1 MLIASIQNKATKK
14 DKDMSDISQDNKNK
28 IPEAEAQEMMRSLLH
43 KEGTW
48 VEWGQIC
55 HKLQKAGYSSQQIF
69 EDTGFQN
76 SQQNMVI
83 VASQVYDNLVQHGVA
98 PEVLEYYQGP
108 RSDVLHEFRLLN
120 QKQRVEASLLAYDKR
135 LNIDGAHIVTKAM
148 RDVSRMSQLPE
159 SFTNH
164 PGDWV
169 AYLSWKRAQSQ
180 KDLQQRSRLI
190 AQGLKFAHSA
200 SARSAIEKLLS
211 DFSVVKA
218 VSEPLL
224 PLYRLE
230 TEDELPRIV
239 PLAGSYP
246 LSSQE
251 IATVNEVENQQPFGN
266 ITAKDGSYVPI
277 PGWQVVL
284 KAQDPI
290 AYFCSSDRLP
300 KSLSGRVEEVLIM
313 LDRANTTW
321 DVNSYFVVEI
331 DGKLEV
337 HWFETEPTE
346 KIVGQLALI
355 LRPKKILDEGNLTQ
369 PWQMDD

>member
-1 MLIASIQNKATKK
+1 MSNIPQDSK
-14 DKDMSDISQDNKNK
+14 DAIS
-28 IPEAEAQEMMRSLLH
+28 EAEAQEMMRSLLH
-43 KEGTW
+43 KEGNW
-48 VEWGQIC
+48 VEWGRIC
-55 HKLQKAGYSSQQIF
+55 HKLQKAGYSTQQIF

-83 VASQVYDNLVQHGVA
+83 VASQVYDNLVQDHVA
-98 PEVLEYYQGP
+98 PEVLEYFQGP

-120 QKQRVEASLLAYDKR
+120 QEQRVDAALLAYDKR
-135 LNIDGAHIVTKAM
+135 LDIDGAHLVTKAM

-169 AYLSWKRAQSQ
+169 AYLSWQRAKSQ
-180 KDLQQRSRLI
+180 KDLQQRSHLI

-200 SARSAIEKLLS
+200 TAREAIEKLLS
-211 DFSVVKA
+211 DFTIVKSVSA
-218 VSEPLL
+218 PLL

-230 TEDELPRIV
+230 SEEELPRIV
-239 PLAGSYP
+239 PLVGTYP
-246 LSSQE
+246 INAQQAAK
-251 IATVNEVENQQPFGN
+251 IKQVEVQQPFGN
-266 ITAKDGSYVPI
+266 ITAQDGSYVPV
-277 PGWQVVL
+277 PGWQAVL

-290 AYFCSSDRLP
+290 TYFCQSDRLP
-300 KSLSGRVEEVLIM
+300 KSLSGKIEEVLVM

-321 DVNSYFVVEI
+321 NVNNYFVVEAA
-331 DGKLEV
+331 GKLEIS
-337 HWFETEPTE
+337 WSEIEPLE
-346 KIVGQLALI
+346 PIVGQLVLI

>member
-1 MLIASIQNKATKK
+1 MSSIPQNNK
-14 DKDMSDISQDNKNK
+14 DKIS
-28 IPEAEAQEMMRSLLH
+28 EAEAQELMRSLLH

-48 VEWGQIC
+48 VEWGQTC

-83 VASQVYDNLVQHGVA
+83 VASQVYENLVKDGVA
-98 PEVLEYYQGP
+98 PEVLEYFKGP

-120 QKQRVEASLLAYDKR
+120 QEQRVEAAQLAYDKR
-135 LNIDGAHIVTKAM
+135 LDIDGAHLVTKAM

-190 AQGLKFAHSA
+190 AQGLKFAHSN
-200 SARSAIEKLLS
+200 SAREAIEKLLS
-211 DFSVVKA
+211 DFSVVKT

-224 PLYRLE
+224 PIYRLE

-239 PLAGSYP
+239 PSAGAYP

-251 IATVNEVENQQPFGN
+251 IATVKQVENQQPFGN
-266 ITAKDGSYVPI
+266 ITAKDGSYVPV

-284 KAQDPI
+284 KAEDPV
-290 AYFCSSDRLP
+290 AYMCSSDRLP
-300 KSLSGRVEEVLIM
+300 KSLSGKIEQVLII

-321 DVNSYFVVEI
+321 DVNSYLVIETE
-331 DGKLEV
+331 GKLEIR
-337 HWFETEPTE
+337 WFETEPIE
-346 KIVGQLALI
+346 KIVGQLVLI

>member
-1 MLIASIQNKATKK
+1 
-14 DKDMSDISQDNKNK
+14 MSDVPQDSKDK

-48 VEWGQIC
+48 VEWGQTC
-55 HKLQKAGYSSQQIF
+55 HKLQKAGYSTQKIF

-76 SQQNMVI
+76 SQQNMII
-83 VASQVYDNLVQHGVA
+83 VASQVYDNLVKDDVA
-98 PEVLEYYQGP
+98 PEVLEYFKGP

-120 QKQRVEASLLAYDKR
+120 QKQRVQASQLAYDKR
-135 LNIDGAHIVTKAM
+135 LNIDGAHLVTQAM

-159 SFTNH
+159 SFINH

-190 AQGLKFAHSA
+190 AQGLKFAHSN
-200 SARSAIEKLLS
+200 SARQAIEQLLS
-211 DFSVVKA
+211 DFSVVKTF
-218 VSEPLL
+218 SEPLL
-224 PLYRLE
+224 PIYRLE

-246 LSSQE
+246 LGSEE
-251 IATVNEVENQQPFGN
+251 IAGVTQVENQQPFGN
-266 ITAKDGSYVPI
+266 ITAKDGSYVPV
-277 PGWQVVL
+277 PGWHVVL
-284 KAQDPI
+284 KAQDPV
-290 AYFCSSDRLP
+290 AYFCFSDRLP

-321 DVNSYFVVEI
+321 DVNSHFAIEI
-331 DGKLEV
+331 DGKLEIR
-337 HWFETEPTE
+337 WFETEPTE

-355 LRPKKILDEGNLTQ
+355 LRPKRILDEGNLTQ

>member
-1 MLIASIQNKATKK
+1 
-14 DKDMSDISQDNKNK
+14 MSDVSPDSKDA
-28 IPEAEAQEMMRSLLH
+28 IPEAEAREMMRSLLH

-48 VEWGQIC
+48 VEWGQTC

-83 VASQVYDNLVQHGVA
+83 VASQVYGNLVRDGVA
-98 PEVLEYYQGP
+98 PEVLEYFKGP
-108 RSDVLHEFRLLN
+108 RSDVLYEFRLLS
-120 QKQRVEASLLAYDKR
+120 QEQRVEAARLAYDKR
-135 LNIDGAHIVTKAM
+135 LDIDGAHLVTKAM

-159 SFTNH
+159 PFTDC

-200 SARSAIEKLLS
+200 SAREAIEKLLS
-211 DFSVVKA
+211 DFSVVKT

-239 PLAGSYP
+239 PLAGTYP
-246 LSSQE
+246 LASQE
-251 IATVNEVENQQPFGN
+251 IAAVNKVENQQPFGN
-266 ITAKDGSYVPI
+266 ITARGGSYAPV

-284 KAQDPI
+284 KAQDPVT
-290 AYFCSSDRLP
+290 YFCQSDRLP
-300 KSLSGRVEEVLIM
+300 KSLSGKVEEVLIM

-321 DVNSYFVVEI
+321 DVNSYFVVETEE
-331 DGKLEV
+331 KLEIR
-337 HWFETEPTE
+337 WFETEPTE
-346 KIVGQLALI
+346 KIVGQLVLI
-355 LRPKKILDEGNLTQ
+355 LRPKRILDEGNLTQ

>member
-1 MLIASIQNKATKK
+1 MNSIPQDSK
-14 DKDMSDISQDNKNK
+14 DKIS
-28 IPEAEAQEMMRSLLH
+28 EAEAQELMRSLLH

-55 HKLQKAGYSSQQIF
+55 QKLQKAKYSSQQIF

-76 SQQNMVI
+76 SQQNLVI
-83 VASQVYDNLVQHGVA
+83 VASQVFNNLVQGDVA
-98 PEVLEYYQGP
+98 PEVLAYFKGP
-108 RSDVLHEFRLLN
+108 RSDVLNEFRVLN
-120 QKQRVEASLLAYDKR
+120 QKQRVEAALLAYDKR
-135 LNIDGAHIVTKAM
+135 LDVDGAHLVARVIQ
-148 RDVSRMSQLPE
+148 DVSRISQLPQA
-159 SFTNH
+159 FTSH

-169 AYLSWKRAQSQ
+169 AYQSWKRAKSQ

-200 SARSAIEKLLS
+200 TAREAIENLLS

-224 PLYRLE
+224 PLYRQE
-230 TEDELPRIV
+230 EEEELPRII
-239 PLAGSYP
+239 PTAGTYP
-246 LSSQE
+246 LSSKEVAATNQIE
-251 IATVNEVENQQPFGN
+251 IQQPFGN
-266 ITAKDGSYVPI
+266 ITAASGTYVPV
-277 PGWQVVL
+277 PGWQVIL

-290 AYFCSSDRLP
+290 AYFCHSDRLP
-300 KSLSGRVEEVLIM
+300 KSLTGKPEQVLVV

-321 DVNSYFVVEI
+321 NVNSYFVVEI
-331 DGKLEV
+331 DNKLELR
-337 HWFETEPTE
+337 WFEHEPTE
-346 KIVGQLALI
+346 SIVGQVVLI

>member
-1 MLIASIQNKATKK
+1 MNSTP
-14 DKDMSDISQDNKNK
+14 QDSKET
-28 IPEAEAQEMMRSLLH
+28 IPEVEAQEIMRSLLH
-43 KEGTW
+43 KEGNW
-48 VEWGQIC
+48 VDWGNACQ
-55 HKLQKAGYSSQQIF
+55 KLLKAGYSSQKIF

-83 VASQVYDNLVQHGVA
+83 VAAQVYDNLVQGGVSE
-98 PEVLEYYQGP
+98 EVLKYFQGP

-120 QKQRVEASLLAYDKR
+120 QKQRVEAAILAYNKR
-135 LNIDGAHIVTKAM
+135 LDIDGAHLVTKAM

-159 SFTNH
+159 PFTNH

-190 AQGLKFAHSA
+190 AQGLKFANSD
-200 SARSAIEKLLS
+200 SARQAIEKLLS
-211 DFSVVKA
+211 DFSVVKT

-239 PLAGSYP
+239 PLAGTYP
-246 LSSQE
+246 IVIEDIGKVEQ
-251 IATVNEVENQQPFGN
+251 VEVQQPFGN
-266 ITAKDGSYVPI
+266 ITAKDGSYVPV

-290 AYFCSSDRLP
+290 TYFCNSDRLP
-300 KSLSGRVEEVLIM
+300 KSLSGKVEEVLIM

-321 DVNSYFVVEI
+321 DVNSYFVVEV
-331 DGKLEV
+331 DGKPEIQ
-337 HWFETEPTE
+337 WFETEPQA
-346 KIVGQLALI
+346 KIIGQLVLI
-355 LRPKKILDEGNLTQ
+355 LRPKRILDEGNLTQ